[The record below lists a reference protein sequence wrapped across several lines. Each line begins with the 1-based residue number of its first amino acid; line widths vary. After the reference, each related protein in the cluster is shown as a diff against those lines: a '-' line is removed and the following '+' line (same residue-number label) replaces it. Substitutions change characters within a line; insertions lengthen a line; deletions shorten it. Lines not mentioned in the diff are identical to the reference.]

1 MPRHFSGPPAP
12 SPSIVSL
19 MRSVAAAICLALCG
33 CDSVHALFAPRAR
46 TAAAAPEIAMGPWL
60 LDPAPGQITVAWT
73 TAEPAKGR
81 AWYPDRR
88 LEQEDPPRTGHR
100 VTLRPPPQDT
110 HGRYRIQA

>member
-12 SPSIVSL
+12 SPGIVSL

-33 CDSVHALFAPRAR
+33 CDFVHALFAPRAR

-81 AWYPDRR
+81 GWDLDDR
-88 LEQEDPPRTGHR
+88 LAQEEAPPTGHR
-100 VTLRPPPQDT
+100 APLRSPPQGT
-110 HGRYRIQA
+110 PG